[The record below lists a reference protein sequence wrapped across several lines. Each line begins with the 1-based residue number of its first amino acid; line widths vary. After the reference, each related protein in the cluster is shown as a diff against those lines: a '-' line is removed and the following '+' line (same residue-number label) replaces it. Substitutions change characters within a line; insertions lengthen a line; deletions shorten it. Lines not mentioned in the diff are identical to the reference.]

1 MYITIITRAE
11 VCLYKM
17 YIAFIHI
24 PCEIIHNCIL
34 RFSYKYIYIHKFM
47 TNAITLSVRY
57 WWYLTKRYY
66 LSRANFLARFCIIQK

>member
-1 MYITIITRAE
+1 
-11 VCLYKM
+11 
-17 YIAFIHI
+17 
-24 PCEIIHNCIL
+24 
-34 RFSYKYIYIHKFM
+34 M